1 MLVRMTEDGRRL
13 GTARIAT
20 EVERPAF
27 VSLLRGLGSEGEAG
41 LGKECLDEG
50 GPVLD
55 ALEPVLDD
63 DGELVHVAGGEIAQ
77 AVLHGRPGALRSPP
91 LASYLRPGHGPPRRD
106 GPLVALR
113 GPAHPGA

>member
-27 VSLLRGLGSEGEAG
+27 VPLLRGLGVRGEAG

-77 AVLHGRPGALRSPP
+77 AVLHGRPGALAPSP
-91 LASYLRPGHGPPRRD
+91 G
-106 GPLVALR
+106 R
-113 GPAHPGA
+113 GWCSCGTAG